1 MGRNGMGEGEV
12 SQSLGLL
19 TWGRGIEGADAI
31 NHDWEHLRK
40 HSFII

>member
-19 TWGRGIEGADAI
+19 TWGRGMGADAI